1 MKKSL
6 LALAA
11 GAVVGLTTTTN
22 SFATP
27 IRLDNGID
35 FGPNGSTLTDPVDEL
50 GYTGTLATSIY
61 LGDPAVAGTAVI
73 DTNIAAVMTSYGFS
87 AGPKTSLA
95 LTPIDITPGGPVN
108 SPKFPTFAGNLNI
121 DALNTPI
128 DGNGFVAGGTVPLY
142 GDTITGGKVWG
153 LTYLYEIHGVTTAT
167 DVSFTSGYFNVYY
180 NSGAGN
186 PHDGEQVLRLNLT
199 GSEFQG
205 VNLSLTGNVSFD
217 FDGNGSDDSTAFS
230 QAFWKNGDIGPDFYD
245 AWLANPVNG
254 VTFIVD
260 TNVNPALPTPA
271 QLWLGD
277 PVGGAGGPQFLF
289 RQSTL
294 DGSIAF
300 AVPEPGSLAL
310 LGLALAGL
318 GLTQRKRKTAQ

>member
-6 LALAA
+6 LAIAV
-11 GAVVGLTTTTN
+11 GAVIGLTTSTS

-35 FGPNGSTLTDPVDEL
+35 FGPNGSTTTDPVDEL

-61 LGDPAVAGTAVI
+61 LGSPSTAGTVVI
-73 DTNIAAVMTSYGFS
+73 DTNKSSVMAGYGFS

-95 LTPIDITPGGPVN
+95 ATPVDITPGGPIN
-108 SPKFPTFAGNLNI
+108 NPKLPTFAGNLNI
-121 DALNTPI
+121 DALNTPV

-153 LTYLYEIHGVTTAT
+153 LTYLYEIKGVSTGTE
-167 DVSFTSGYFNVYY
+167 VNFTSGYFDVYY

-186 PHDGEQVLRLNLT
+186 PHNGEQVLRLNLT
-199 GSEFQG
+199 GSAFQG
-205 VNLSLTGNVSFD
+205 VNLSLTGNVTFD
-217 FDGNGSDDSTAFS
+217 FDGNGSDDSNAFS
-230 QAFWKNGDIGPDFYD
+230 QAFWKNGDVGPDFYS
-245 AWLANPVNG
+245 AWLADPTNG
-254 VTFIVD
+254 VSFIID
-260 TNVNPALPTPA
+260 TNVNPPLPSPD

-277 PVGGAGGPQFLF
+277 AAPLLGGGKALL

-300 AVPEPGSLAL
+300 SVPEPGSLAL

-318 GLTQRKRKTAQ
+318 GLTQRRRTTI

>member
-6 LALAA
+6 LALAV
-11 GAVVGLTTTTN
+11 GAVVGLTTATGA
-22 SFATP
+22 FATP

-35 FGPNGSTLTDPVDEL
+35 FGPNGSTMTDAVDEL

-61 LGDPAVAGTAVI
+61 LGDPAVAGTVVI
-73 DTNIAAVMTSYGFS
+73 DTNIAAVMTAYGFS

-95 LTPIDITPGGPVN
+95 ATPIDIVPGGSVN
-108 SPKFPTFAGNLNI
+108 NPKFPTFAGNLNI
-121 DALNTPI
+121 DALNTPV

-153 LTYLYEIHGVTTAT
+153 LTYEYEIMGVSTGTE
-167 DVSFTSGYFNVYY
+167 VNFTSGYFNVYY

-186 PHDGEQVLRLNLT
+186 PNDGEQILRLKLT
-199 GSEFQG
+199 GSDFQG
-205 VNLSLTGNVSFD
+205 VNLSLTGTASFD

-230 QAFWKNGDIGPDFYD
+230 KTFWKNGDIGPDFYG
-245 AWLANPVNG
+245 AWLANPTNG
-254 VTFIVD
+254 ITFIVD
-260 TNVNPALPTPA
+260 TNVNPPIPTLD

-277 PVGGAGGPQFLF
+277 AAPALGGAKALF

-300 AVPEPGSLAL
+300 SVPEPGSLAL

-318 GLTQRKRKTAQ
+318 GLTQRRRKSV